1 MTKGSLGLAGLAV
14 VGSVV
19 LALFVLGE
27 GREPPAPSVAEVL
40 RPAPGPSRKSPTL
53 YCEFYNFVGRS
64 PKVGFAFAISDQDER
79 PVFAQ
84 VSQFEMDGSRA
95 DFGEG
100 VPRPIWAFDDAQVPA
115 TLTSPDGAIVINLYA
130 YDRTKSG
137 GAWFEAG
144 LRSVQYLNL
153 DGKCRQGAA

>member
-1 MTKGSLGLAGLAV
+1 MTKGGLVLAGLAV
-14 VGSVV
+14 AGSVA
-19 LALFVLGE
+19 LALLAPGA
-27 GREPPAPSVAEVL
+27 GPEPPAPSAADVP
-40 RPAPGPSRKSPTL
+40 RKGPTRKSPTL
-53 YCEFYNFVGRS
+53 YCEFYTIVGRS
-64 PKVGFAFAISDQDER
+64 PKVGFAFAISDHDER

-95 DFGEG
+95 DFGEAA
-100 VPRPIWAFDDAQVPA
+100 PRPIWAFDDAQVPA

-153 DGKCRQGAA
+153 DGTCRQGAA

>member
-1 MTKGSLGLAGLAV
+1 MTTLKLVLAGIAAI
-14 VGSVV
+14 GSAAIALVV
-19 LALFVLGE
+19 LNGRGE
-27 GREPPAPSVAEVL
+27 TPATPVADTP
-40 RPAPGPSRKSPTL
+40 RQSRKSPTL
-53 YCEFYNFVGRS
+53 YCEFYNVVGRS
-64 PKVGFAFAISDQDER
+64 PKVGFTFAISDHDSR

-84 VSQFEMDGSRA
+84 ANQFEMDGTRTE
-95 DFGEG
+95 FGREA
-100 VPRPIWAFDDAQVPA
+100 PRPVWTFDDAQVPA

-137 GAWFEAG
+137 EAWFEAG

>member
-1 MTKGSLGLAGLAV
+1 MTPRTLVLAALAAT
-14 VGSVV
+14 GSVAV
-19 LALFVLGE
+19 ALALLG
-27 GREPPAPSVAEVL
+27 GGGVPPATPVADAPRPSP
-40 RPAPGPSRKSPTL
+40 RSPTL
-53 YCEFYNFVGRS
+53 YCEFYNVVGRS
-64 PKVGFAFAISDQDER
+64 PKVGFTFAISDHDER

-95 DFGEG
+95 EFGSDS
-100 VPRPIWAFDDAQVPA
+100 RPTWAFDDAQVPA